1 MLMKRLPSNL
11 RSTLENLAV
20 EAGTN
25 RNIFNK
31 LVGSNYRKIG
41 QGAFRIVMDAGDYVI
56 KLRRHKPCADNEFPM
71 RQIDTSNH
79 DEVRGYK
86 EIAKQWEFVTQFVL
100 KPTLIRLPN
109 KHNAVIMPKVDA
121 VVRTLEED
129 GSDNDEWQDDAP
141 VNLVD
146 QVTFI
151 QETFRDGHTANIGI
165 LGKRAYLID
174 INFAGLF
181 YGAASEPK
189 DTEAWAKRLLDAV
202 EAGVGDEPKKK
213 KLYADCVTAQD
224 RKLLEE
230 LAA

>member
-1 MLMKRLPSNL
+1 MLMKRLPSNI
-11 RSTLENLAV
+11 RSTLEALAV
-20 EAGTN
+20 EAGSD
-25 RNIFNK
+25 RRIFNK
-31 LVGSNYRKIG
+31 FVGNKYRQIG
-41 QGAFRIVMDAGDYVI
+41 QGAFRIVFDAGDYVI
-56 KLRRHKPCADNEFPM
+56 KLRRHKPWRENEFPM
-71 RQIDTSNH
+71 RQINSSNS
-79 DEVRGYK
+79 DEMKGYK
-86 EIAKQWEFVTQFVL
+86 SIARDWKFVAQFVL

-109 KHNAVIMPKVDA
+109 KHNVVIMPKVDA
-121 VVRTLEED
+121 IVRTLEED
-129 GSDNDEWQDDAP
+129 GIDNDEWKDDAP

-165 LGKRAYLID
+165 LGRRAYLID

-181 YGAASEPK
+181 YGSAAEPQ

-213 KLYADCVTAQD
+213 KRYADCVTAQD

>member
-1 MLMKRLPSNL
+1 MKRLPRNL

-20 EAGTN
+20 EAGTD
-25 RNIFNK
+25 RRKFNALVAANFRK
-31 LVGSNYRKIG
+31 LGH
-41 QGAFRIVMDAGDYVI
+41 GAFRIVFDAGDYVI
-56 KLRRHKPCADNEFPM
+56 KLRRHKPYDQNEFPM
-71 RQIDTSNH
+71 REIDKSNA

-86 EIAKQWEFVTQFVL
+86 QLVKEWDYLSQFVL
-100 KPTLIRLPN
+100 KPTMMRLPN
-109 KHNAVIMPKVDA
+109 KHNVVIMPKVDA
-121 VVRTLEED
+121 VVRKLEEA
-129 GSDNDEWQDDAP
+129 GSDNDEWEEDAP
-141 VNLVD
+141 ENLLD

-151 QETFRDGHTANIGI
+151 EENFRDGHTANIGI

-202 EAGVGDEPKKK
+202 EAGVGDEPKPKRK
-213 KLYADCVTAQD
+213 PAKECVTPED
-224 RKLLEE
+224 CKLLAE